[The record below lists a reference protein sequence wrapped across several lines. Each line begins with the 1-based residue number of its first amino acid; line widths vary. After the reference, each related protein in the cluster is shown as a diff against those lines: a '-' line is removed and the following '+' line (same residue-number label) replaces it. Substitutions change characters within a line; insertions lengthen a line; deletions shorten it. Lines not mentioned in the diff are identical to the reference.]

1 MEETIKKISEIVD
14 AFAQE
19 QIGSILKQFPIVGL
33 KAMIL
38 GELNKLRE
46 KKDE

>member
-1 MEETIKKISEIVD
+1 MEETIKKISEAID

-19 QIGSILKQFPIVGL
+19 QIGSILKQYPVIGL
-33 KAMIL
+33 KAVIL

-46 KKDE
+46 KKE